1 MISFVAAWILRHWW
15 DGRRADYR
23 NPDNG
28 YQQCVGARPVRRSG
42 PDTRYALGWSAW
54 QLRHGWPA
62 MAEDVRRG
70 WNDAHTNYRVWRDD
84 DDTDR
89 PGMFAAWRRG
99 WRRAR
104 AALPESRKKQATAS
118 RPTPP
123 KPTER
128 PSSDTDERRPAL
140 PRPLPRAEQTV
151 PTSRIGGSMT
161 VPTGET
167 RGITAYREHLKTT
180 IDHATRRIDAAQ
192 TEIAEADQ
200 EITAHENSH
209 AELTSVGMGHETT
222 GNVAELIEAAQAR
235 KTAAQDKL
243 TAAEKAKADAERSLA
258 DLDQQGH
265 TSVEESVK
273 GATAKVAATEFY
285 EN

>member
-1 MISFVAAWILRHWW
+1 
-15 DGRRADYR
+15 
-23 NPDNG
+23 
-28 YQQCVGARPVRRSG
+28 
-42 PDTRYALGWSAW
+42 
-54 QLRHGWPA
+54 
-62 MAEDVRRG
+62 
-70 WNDAHTNYRVWRDD
+70 
-84 DDTDR
+84 
-89 PGMFAAWRRG
+89 
-99 WRRAR
+99 
-104 AALPESRKKQATAS
+104 
-118 RPTPP
+118 
-123 KPTER
+123 
-128 PSSDTDERRPAL
+128 
-140 PRPLPRAEQTV
+140 
-151 PTSRIGGSMT
+151 MT